1 MNRKRNKAGG
11 HHRLTPIWK
20 DKVDR
25 EGLARVLLLLAMHL
39 GETRRAAHTR
49 KQKSAPTAEQ
59 KGGGHDEKH

>member
-1 MNRKRNKAGG
+1 MNRKKNRATR

-39 GETRRAAHTR
+39 DETRRTAHT
-49 KQKSAPTAEQ
+49 KQQNSAPTAEQ
-59 KGGGHDEKH
+59 KGGEHDEQH

>member
-39 GETRRAAHTR
+39 DETRRAAHTQNL
-49 KQKSAPTAEQ
+49 KTAPRAEQ

>member
-39 GETRRAAHTR
+39 DETRRAAHTR
-49 KQKSAPTAEQ
+49 KQNSAPTAEQ